1 MTQNIFVYMDFQVA
15 GNGRR
20 ERIVRL
26 ISTVWFVTDCTVFGK
41 ALRAMDRYNRLPWW
55 MILAVRYAPKGWR

>member
-15 GNGRR
+15 RK

-26 ISTVWFVTDCTVFGK
+26 ISTVWFATGCTVFGK
-41 ALRAMDRYNRLPWW
+41 ALRCNGQ
-55 MILAVRYAPKGWR
+55 I